1 MNAEFIF
8 VGTEILLGNILNTNA
23 QFLSEQCAA
32 LGISCYY
39 QTVVGD
45 NKDRITKTFLQA
57 WDRSDIVIFSGG
69 LGPTEDDLTKET
81 VAEALDL
88 PMVMDKKAMDSIRE
102 FFARRGLEMPPINE
116 KQAYVPQGSK
126 VLYNANGTAPGIICE
141 KDGKMAILLPGPGNE
156 LMPMFE
162 NDVRPYL
169 SSKSDTVIVSK
180 MVKMCGIG
188 ESAVDARIRDLTEE
202 SSNPTVAP
210 YAKTGEV
217 HVRVT
222 AKAPTEKEASKLIKP
237 VVRELKNRFGP
248 YIYTTEEDVTL
259 EKACVDLLIS
269 NHLTVSTVESC
280 TGGLVAGRLINVPG
294 VSEVLKLCYVT
305 YSNKA
310 KRKMLGIKKAIL
322 EKHTAVSRQVCE
334 DMLKGAAFIN
344 KADVVLAVTGLAGPD
359 GGTEEIPVGTV
370 FIGCSVKGK
379 ITVEKYN
386 FSGNRSKI
394 RENAVAY
401 SLVLL
406 RRCVLEYFSEVTFGS
421 EGQ

>member
-32 LGISCYY
+32 LGVSCYY

-45 NKDRITKTFLQA
+45 NKERIREAFLNA
-57 WDRSDIVIFSGG
+57 RDRSDIVILSGG

-81 VAEALDL
+81 VAEALDIPL
-88 PMVMDKKAMDSIRE
+88 VKDKRAMDEIRE
-102 FFARRGLEMPPINE
+102 FFAKRGFEMPAINE
-116 KQAYVPQGSK
+116 KQAYVPEGCI
-126 VLYNANGTAPGIICE
+126 VMYNENGTAPGVIVE
-141 KDGKMAILLPGPGNE
+141 KDGKTAILLPGPGNE

-162 NDVRPYL
+162 TCVKPYL
-169 SSKSDTVIVSK
+169 SEKSECVIISKT
-180 MVKMCGIG
+180 VKMCGIG
-188 ESAVDARIRDLTEE
+188 ESAVDEKIRDLTEN

-217 HVRVT
+217 HIRIT
-222 AKAPTEKEASKLIKP
+222 AKAPTEKEASKMIKP
-237 VVRELKNRFGP
+237 VVRELKNRFGS
-248 YIYTTEEDVTL
+248 YIYTTDADVTL

-269 NHLTVSTVESC
+269 NKLTVSTVESC

-310 KRKMLGIKKAIL
+310 KRKMLGIKKGIL
-322 EKHTAVSRQVCE
+322 EKHTAVSREVCE
-334 DMLKGAAFIN
+334 EMLKGAASIN
-344 KADVVLAVTGLAGPD
+344 KADVVVSVTGLAGPD
-359 GGTEEIPVGTV
+359 GGTEAIPVGTV

-379 ITVEKYN
+379 ITVEKYQ
-386 FSGNRSKI
+386 FSGSRAKI

-401 SLVLL
+401 SLILL
-406 RRCVLEYFSEVTFGS
+406 RRCVLEYFSEVTFS
-421 EGQ
+421 